1 MKRLILGLF
10 MLALTTVIARPADNT
25 VVGLVTKA
33 EPGMIEVKTDTG
45 QTTALNT
52 DSKTTYMKWI
62 MQKPWGQDP
71 RADASL
77 LRVGKR
83 VHIDV
88 AKENPSI
95 ARTVWIVIGRVGYD

>member
-1 MKRLILGLF
+1 MKRLILVLF
-10 MLALTTVIARPADNT
+10 MLALTTVIAHAVDNT
-25 VVGLVTKA
+25 IVGVATKV

-45 QTTALNT
+45 QTTSLNT
-52 DSKTTYMKWI
+52 DSKTLYMKWI
-62 MQKPWGQDP
+62 LQKPWGQDP

-95 ARTVWIVIGRVGYD
+95 AGTVWIVIGRVGYD